1 MQENVVNHK
10 LIQTVLIILA
20 KQLRL
25 LERRVEVE
33 IGPALDNYSDTSL
46 SVTEVKIQANV
57 PRKSKDKSSGS
68 SGLGGSK
75 SMTAMQ
81 VIQER
86 TAKSSSAKTKSK
98 SKTSKDAAKS
108 SDAEKK
114 SSPTKSSTEPSSTD
128 KTSKKQAHIIT
139 EAVSTDKPSTKKSQI
154 TTEPLSADETSTK
167 KSLATNDPLSA
178 DITVEQS
185 STGKASLDSAKVCTE
200 LRKVYNHYHKLSFF

>member
-128 KTSKKQAHIIT
+128 K
-139 EAVSTDKPSTKKSQI
+139 PSTKKSQI